1 MSSACHQTVCSAPH
15 ESGSSSYCLHI
26 AYFSSLHLLS
36 YVDHSGLFE
45 MPGATSL
52 IHLGLEESVPS
63 YNRLTPSSH
72 VTSLIHGKLKVF
84 IVEHRHTDK

>member
-1 MSSACHQTVCSAPH
+1 MRVGA
-15 ESGSSSYCLHI
+15 LHI
-26 AYFSSLHLLS
+26 VYTLPTLVLEKTLHLLS